1 MTYIMTNFKNKQINH
16 NLVAKVNLHE
26 KKKKNKN
33 KQLSIRNH
41 LISVLKRKT
50 ND

>member
-1 MTYIMTNFKNKQINH
+1 MTCIMTNFKNKEINH

-26 KKKKNKN
+26 KKYKKE
-33 KQLSIRNH
+33 QLLVRNH
-41 LISVLKRKT
+41 LTSVLNKKT